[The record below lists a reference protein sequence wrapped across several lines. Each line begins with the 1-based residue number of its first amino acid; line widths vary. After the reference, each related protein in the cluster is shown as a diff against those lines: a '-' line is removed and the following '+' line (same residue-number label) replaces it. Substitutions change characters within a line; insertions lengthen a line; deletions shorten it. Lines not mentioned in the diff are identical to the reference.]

1 MARKADVTLRCL
13 FLRGL
18 RERPSVFIF
27 MEAADQQDANS
38 VVSQGPLTRG
48 AFACR

>member
-1 MARKADVTLRCL
+1 MRCL
-13 FLRGL
+13 FFRGM
-18 RERPSVFIF
+18 SHHQGKAFIF
-27 MEAADQQDANS
+27 MEEADQQDANS

>member
-1 MARKADVTLRCL
+1 MARENDVTLRCL

-18 RERPSVFIF
+18 RERPFCIF